1 MDKNYKPYIKN
12 VTEEYD
18 DSAEGYKMRDE
29 MKAYRKKTF
38 LSWTIGLFLA
48 VNLFLLLPYG
58 SSLIIDFKKI
68 LMNEPP
74 HANLKEV
81 LPFVGLPIIVTTIMS
96 LLIGFVK
103 YDGALKSQHSPYKQY
118 NIRKPDEYLRYKNT
132 FRFTETSVFFD
143 GRYIFGRMFYKDIE
157 IFVTDD
163 YYYIIQDNGYIMQDY
178 ENIIQDNKKYR
189 MDINGFECEPEQFL
203 KYMESKGVR
212 VITDK

>member
-38 LSWTIGLFLA
+38 RSWTISIFVS

-58 SSLIIDFKKI
+58 SALIIDFKKI
-68 LMNEPP
+68 LMNEPL

-81 LPFVGLPIIVTTIMS
+81 LPYVGLPIIVTAIMS
-96 LLIGFVK
+96 LLVGFVK
-103 YDGALKSQHSPYKQY
+103 YDGALKSQYSPYKQY

-132 FRFTETSVFFD
+132 FRFTETSVFYD

-163 YYYIIQDNGYIMQDY
+163 YYYIIQDNGYIMQDT

-189 MDINGFECEPEQFL
+189 MDISGFECEPEHFL
-203 KYMESKGVR
+203 EFMESKGVR
-212 VITDK
+212 VITE